1 MDLTVSECLSSKP
14 DESLTS
20 FVSDCLLVV
29 VVVVAVVA
37 ALVSVVSVVLVIS
50 VLCFGGRA
58 KWVAQISMGFL
69 PGFVIVTCVREF
81 NEVST
86 NQCNDRIISMKV

>member
-29 VVVVAVVA
+29 VVSVVA
-37 ALVSVVSVVLVIS
+37 ALVSVVSLVLVIS

-58 KWVAQISMGFL
+58 K
-69 PGFVIVTCVREF
+69 
-81 NEVST
+81 
-86 NQCNDRIISMKV
+86 